1 MKMHRFVPA
10 VILTGL
16 AALAIAP
23 PASASTGPTPQWEL
37 YLAINRARAAHGL
50 PKVFIAS
57 GLRTAAQR
65 HADGMVTGNYFAHTS
80 PFGQTLYDRIVASG
94 FIRIG
99 YWWAGETLAWG
110 TPGIGAPANVVRM
123 WLNSPE
129 HRAILL
135 SRNATCVGI
144 GRALGPHFLGSE
156 NATVW
161 TADFGHH

>member
-1 MKMHRFVPA
+1 MKKNRFVPA
-10 VILTGL
+10 LIL
-16 AALAIAP
+16 AAVASLAIAA
-23 PASASTGPTPQWEL
+23 PATASTGPTPQWEL
-37 YLAINRARAAHGL
+37 YLAITRARAAHGL
-50 PKVFIAS
+50 PRVYIAP

-80 PFGQTLYDRIVASG
+80 PYGQTLYDRVVSSG

-99 YWWAGETLAWG
+99 AWWAGETLAWG
-110 TPGIGAPANVVRM
+110 TPGIGSPDNVVRM

-135 SRNATCVGI
+135 SRNAMCVGI
-144 GRALGPHFLGSE
+144 GRALGPHFLGAE

-161 TADFGHH
+161 TVDFGHH

>member
-23 PASASTGPTPQWEL
+23 SASASTGPTPQWEL

-50 PKVFIAS
+50 PRVFIAS

-99 YWWAGETLAWG
+99 AWWAGETLAWG